1 MRMTRATEARF
12 LTASGEAMDGKGEEE
27 REVRAWWRWGM
38 RGLGGETMLN
48 GPGLLS
54 TIASYWASVHLVNN
68 VGSQATSNKKMP

>member
-27 REVRAWWRWGM
+27 REVRAWWTWGI

-48 GPGLLS
+48 GPTANYRIVLGECAPRQQCKIPS
-54 TIASYWASVHLVNN
+54 N
-68 VGSQATSNKKMP
+68 VE